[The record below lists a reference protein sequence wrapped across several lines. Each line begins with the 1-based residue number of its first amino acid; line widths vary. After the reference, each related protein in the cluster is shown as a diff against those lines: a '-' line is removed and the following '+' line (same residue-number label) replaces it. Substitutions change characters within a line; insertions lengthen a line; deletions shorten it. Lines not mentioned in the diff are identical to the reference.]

1 LSQWIFIISSCGWM
15 QICRCLHWWP
25 MTSWIRFSSTA
36 AHASIGCC
44 TFVLCTRCWILFPR
58 LCSQLDWGQNCLAA
72 TNLKVYRC
80 DHDLW
85 DYCTFK
91 MEAANDAQTV
101 WVNTACGKAH
111 SQKILS
117 KPILWYRNIFNQI
130 TSDVWETD
138 NCVQKLTTDK
148 LQPVLINMLIKAIF
162 EH

>member
-1 LSQWIFIISSCGWM
+1 
-15 QICRCLHWWP
+15 
-25 MTSWIRFSSTA
+25 
-36 AHASIGCC
+36 
-44 TFVLCTRCWILFPR
+44 
-58 LCSQLDWGQNCLAA
+58 
-72 TNLKVYRC
+72 
-80 DHDLW
+80 
-85 DYCTFK
+85 

-101 WVNTACGKAH
+101 WVNTACEKAH

-130 TSDVWETD
+130 TSYIWETD